1 MQYILFWYS
10 TWFILE
16 INQCIPHDWN
26 GLRSLFLL
34 PATCNFWVDFYCRS
48 PILQGTKDLW
58 HDGSASAP
66 RRYSDFSSGETT
78 FWALKYFLSQQDHMF
93 FLPSTLL
100 FFCKVFKEL
109 HIRLKGGCLFFLW
122 VRQGTTKRDS
132 GWCSTRFRMVRTL
145 GHTPAPT

>member
-34 PATCNFWVDFYCRS
+34 PATCNFWFDFYCRS

-100 FFCKVFKEL
+100 FFFARCLKNCTSDWKGVVYFSCGWDKEQPREIQDGAV
-109 HIRLKGGCLFFLW
+109 HDSEWSRL
-122 VRQGTTKRDS
+122 
-132 GWCSTRFRMVRTL
+132 
-145 GHTPAPT
+145 